1 MILGNPPDVEANTR
15 EYIVFVVIT
24 LGGLIVLVNMLIAI
38 MGDTFSRVQS
48 NAIVYDYRERLR
60 VIIDLE
66 SVMLLCN
73 WRKSHRL
80 NIGVIRRTN
89 GFEDE

>member
-80 NIGVIRRTN
+80 NIGVIRRPN